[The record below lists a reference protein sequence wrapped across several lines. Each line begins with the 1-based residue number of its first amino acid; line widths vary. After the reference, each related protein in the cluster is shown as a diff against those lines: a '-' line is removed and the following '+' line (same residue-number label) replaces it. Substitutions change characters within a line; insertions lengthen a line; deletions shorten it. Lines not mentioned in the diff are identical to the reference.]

1 MSDINEKKS
10 QKDQI
15 ILNKSVI
22 EQHLKTQFTE
32 GSTPSPKLK
41 LQTIL
46 TNNNEKKICKFIFDE
61 NDVSPEI
68 KHNGIQ
74 GYLKTKTLET
84 TCSHINS

>member
-1 MSDINEKKS
+1 MSDINEERT

-32 GSTPSPKLK
+32 TQTPKLK

-46 TNNNEKKICKFIFDE
+46 KSKESAIAQKFIFDE
-61 NDVSPEI
+61 EMSPEI
-68 KHNGIQ
+68 KKNKNQ
-74 GYLKTKTLET
+74 NYLKTNTLET
-84 TCSHINS
+84 ASS